1 MLEHEGWMMGSVFD
15 GGEIESTYVVG
26 KWRLSVV
33 LRNWNKTTNANDN
46 FAPREFALAA

>member
-1 MLEHEGWMMGSVFD
+1 MMESVFD